1 MRIAIAIEK
10 ELTWHGQAE
19 RFSNV
24 YHYETDYT
32 VTNSNAGA
40 AIDALVTFEK
50 PVHTSSVTFKVG
62 RLWTTG
68 GTPQQ
73 NETLLIKD
81 LTGSGTLGGAVDLFR
96 EACVVVQSY
105 TGRNST
111 TGKRIFLRKFIHSC
125 GLPTGASSTMANGAS
140 ALDAT
145 RKTPFL
151 TYGDQIQ
158 EVVPGAGQLMTL
170 EAPSGANLSPSA
182 PVSVLDYVT
191 TRQFRR

>member
-10 ELTWHGQAE
+10 ETSWHGNLE

-24 YHYETDYT
+24 YHYETDFT
-32 VTNSNAGA
+32 VNATNAGA
-40 AIDALVTFEK
+40 CIDALVTFEK
-50 PVHTSSVTFKVG
+50 PVHGSTVTFKTG

-68 GTPQQ
+68 GTPAQ

-81 LTGSGTLGGAVDLFR
+81 LSGAGTLAGSIVLYK
-96 EACVVVQSY
+96 EAAVVVQSY

-111 TGKRIFLRKFIHSC
+111 TGKRIFLRKFIHAC
-125 GLPTGASSTMANGAS
+125 ILPTGATSFMGDGSGS
-140 ALDAT
+140 LDAT
-145 RKTPFL
+145 RKAPFL

-158 EVVPGAGQLMTL
+158 EVVPAAGQLMTL

-191 TRQFRR
+191 VRQFRR